1 MRPNRRAEGRITLKA
16 NGHFANRLALG
27 LLTLSAGWA
36 GAATFGDLTY
46 TPPPGWTAQPSAS
59 TLSLKPP
66 NLPAGEVALITLSK
80 GTDFKGDFAAAFDQ
94 LSTTGPN
101 GYTLQSRSKA
111 VPDKDENGVP
121 LLAQAA
127 VFQNASGQT
136 LYLYYV
142 AANPPGRLEI
152 LVYTA
157 SSLAT
162 FQKYEPALSAL
173 ASSVTFGT
181 PKAGGTAT
189 TPPPTKPPATKPP
202 ASTSNT
208 PTPPT
213 KTPPQTTQPGTQTA
227 VSLPVPN
234 LAKLVAGGFDPAKQ
248 PIPDEFSCY
257 PDLRSDKY
265 QTPVFKLQILNQTQY
280 RVVTGKTASA
290 GTFTTKKGSV
300 FYDMQFKTGPLA
312 SVDSATLFWGRDREY
327 GQNIKLYRYPLKD
340 DRTLNLECY
349 QRGPRDA
356 LAQLG
361 FRRKD
366 PQAGKYACRSSDG
379 KNTDQGTLEVLAER
393 AYRYKGSGGKYSA
406 DILGDQTYDFSGVD
420 FAGGPLDDTHASYSE
435 DDLGERE
442 FSFRAMKCLVVVKP
456 TLPPRYGAGK
466 APAPPKGTGGLAGAY
481 SLQRQQVQAGGGIQ
495 MVRDFYVF
503 FKNGYVFTGDP
514 DTSLADADC
523 TRTFPNG
530 LPICEVYK
538 LSGGQI
544 TIGSDK
550 PAAFQ
555 QKGSALSLDG
565 DKLEPVRPIKDLKL
579 AGDYKST
586 SVFSAPGG
594 TGGGI
599 FETVLK
605 FGKDGRFRRE
615 ASGGVSITTT
625 TTGTSSGDV
634 TGGVS
639 SSSERQNG
647 GKYTLSAN
655 TLTLSYDDGRVEKK
669 FAMLPQLTKSGQ
681 PDTEWLYLGGDDYF
695 LQKPGKK

>member
-1 MRPNRRAEGRITLKA
+1 MSIP
-16 NGHFANRLALG
+16 LALG
-27 LLTLSAGWA
+27 LLTLCAGWA
-36 GAATFGDLTY
+36 GAETFGDLTY

-66 NLPAGEVALITLSK
+66 NLAAGEVALITLSK
-80 GTDFKGDFAAAFDQ
+80 GSDFKGDFAAAFDQ
-94 LSTTGPN
+94 LSKTGPT
-101 GYTLQSRSKA
+101 GYTLLSRSKA
-111 VPDKDENGVP
+111 VPDKDQNGVA
-121 LLAQAA
+121 LIAQAA
-127 VFQNASGQT
+127 VFQNASGQP

-157 SSLAT
+157 SSLST
-162 FQKYEPALSAL
+162 FQKYEPAVTAL
-173 ASSVTFGT
+173 AGSVTFGT
-181 PKAGGTAT
+181 PKASGTAT
-189 TPPPTKPPATKPP
+189 APPPTKP
-202 ASTSNT
+202 
-208 PTPPT
+208 PPT
-213 KTPPQTTQPGTQTA
+213 KTPPQTTPPGTQPA

-234 LAKLVAGGFDPAKQ
+234 LAKLVAGGFDPEKQ

-257 PDLRSDKY
+257 PDLSSDKY

-300 FYDMQFKTGPLA
+300 FYDVQFKTGPLA

-340 DRTLNLECY
+340 DRTLSLECY

-366 PQAGKYACRSSDG
+366 PQIGKYACRSSDG

-406 DILGDQTYDFSGVD
+406 DILGDQSNDFSSVD
-420 FAGGPLDDTHASYSE
+420 FTGGPLDDTHASYSE

-456 TLPPRYGAGK
+456 TLPLKYGAGK
-466 APAPPKGTGGLAGAY
+466 APAPPKGTGGLTGAY
-481 SLQRQQVQAGGGIQ
+481 SLQRQQVQVGGGIQ
-495 MVRDFYVF
+495 MVRDFYMF
-503 FKNGYVFTGDP
+503 SKNGYVFTGDP

-523 TRTFPNG
+523 TRIFPNG
-530 LPICEVYK
+530 LPICEVYR
-538 LSGGQI
+538 LGSGQI

-550 PAAFQ
+550 PVPFQ
-555 QKGSALSLDG
+555 QKGGVLRLDG
-565 DKLEPVRPIKDLKL
+565 EKLEPVRPLKDLKL

-625 TTGTSSGDV
+625 TTGTSLGDV

-647 GKYTLSAN
+647 GKYTLSGN

-681 PDTEWLYLGGDDYF
+681 PDTEWLYLGDDDYF